1 MSLAYPSDPG
11 PVGMAWPGR
20 ARPGQAGLVQ
30 ARQSRRGKR
39 AAGQSRPGAAR
50 FGPAVFGASWCRVA
64 RQSSRKHSVKPS
76 APPVRS
82 PELVTI
88 GSGVSV
94 LGKDVRGY
102 LG

>member
-1 MSLAYPSDPG
+1 M
-11 PVGMAWPGR
+11 
-20 ARPGQAGLVQ
+20 
-30 ARQSRRGKR
+30 
-39 AAGQSRPGAAR
+39 
-50 FGPAVFGASWCRVA
+50 
-64 RQSSRKHSVKPS
+64 KPS